1 MLGVIIVNQ
10 FCAASQRDFFVNRL
24 RYLNSCLLGLSLS
37 AGLFVAN
44 LGAQTTLQA
53 PTFGTVIN
61 LGYTPS
67 DIVLDESRS
76 QLYLVNSNGNRVD
89 VVSTASNKLVRSILV
104 GTTPLAAAMSPDNST
119 LYVTNAG
126 VSTVSI
132 IDLPNMAVVQTISLP
147 AKPQG
152 VEVGGDGR
160 ALVSTIGSAANSL
173 LILDKSQAS
182 GQQLIP
188 VLSPPAAS
196 TPNQIG
202 SSGVTRPTLAWNSK
216 LTRTPDGNFIIGLT
230 MPSTTVTYL
239 FVYEVA
245 SGTILRSRIVTGQST
260 VLSVSPDGSRFMAG
274 FTLYDVATL
283 GVIAQANNANAPFT
297 ISNPFN
303 VQTNVGGSVFSPDGT
318 KIYSAFNNALSG
330 TPTPPPQSSTL
341 FVNDSTNL
349 AIQLGI
355 RLPENILARMVM
367 TADGTKAWSLSQSGV
382 TYLPISTV
390 YSSPILQPQTTSVFL
405 SQNPCNPGI
414 VSGTLQVMN
423 AGKGKL
429 TFGINTPSTA
439 ALTYSM
445 NTGVTP
451 ATVTFYMDS
460 GRNGETRQPGTN
472 LITGAGT
479 ITGNPIDVT
488 LYSAEAINI
497 SPNIRVY
504 MNYRQSDQ
512 RGITYPVIQTPN
524 ANTAVP
530 LTGTAGG
537 NEGLWDIV
545 LDPSR
550 NLVYVSNSGYNRV
563 EVFDTVKRAFLNPI
577 PVGQFPHQMA
587 ISSDNNT
594 LYVGNIGG
602 ESISIVDLTQ
612 RAVTGTVQFPA
623 IPRQGGGTTAVP
635 SGPRAM
641 AYGLSGLQFLLSAGT
656 AGTASQ
662 WEVVNNAAQVRQ
674 PDTVT
679 VTAANTFVLPG
690 PYQMMMGSAD
700 AKTILTID
708 GTGSGYVYTALGDT
722 YINKV
727 TGIIPTPI
735 TGFYTPLGVAPDGSY
750 FTIGHY
756 VYNNSLTELFD
767 VGTARNTVATFPI
780 DANNYVRLSTPV
792 KASITAVPAD
802 DPRPILDLINFNSG
816 AIKQLAVAAENPRF
830 TLLGTTRYN
839 VSPRQMV
846 VDSSGTAYIITVS
859 GLTVIPLTYNGA
871 PTPAVTAGSKG
882 IVNATD
888 GSQNIKA
895 GSFVNINGSNLAST
909 AAASTVPTP
918 TVLGGSC
925 VTFND
930 IALPLLKT
938 AANQIVAQ
946 VPANIVSGTN
956 VVVVHS
962 LDTAQYSNPVTITVQ
977 AGTATTGGDGGG
989 GDPATTGTTDGT
1001 GDGSGDGTP
1010 Q

>member
-1 MLGVIIVNQ
+1 
-10 FCAASQRDFFVNRL
+10 VNRFRAAPKRDDFVYTL
-24 RYLNSCLLGLSLS
+24 RNLNSCLLSLSLT
-37 AGLFVAN
+37 AGLFVAQ
-44 LGAQTTLQA
+44 LDAQTTLQA

-67 DIVLDESRS
+67 DVVLDESRS
-76 QLYLVNSNGNRVD
+76 QLYLVNSNGSKVD
-89 VVSTASNKLVRSILV
+89 VVNTASNKLVRSILV
-104 GTTPLAAAMSPDNST
+104 GTMPLAAAMSPDNST
-119 LYVTNAG
+119 LYVTNSG

-132 IDLPNMAVVQTISLP
+132 IDLGSMAVVQTVSLP

-152 VEVGGDGR
+152 VAVGGDGR
-160 ALVSTIGSAANSL
+160 ALISTIGSAANSL
-173 LILDKSQAS
+173 LILDKSQAA

-188 VLSPPAAS
+188 VLSPPSPS
-196 TPNQIG
+196 TPTQIG

-230 MPSTTVTYL
+230 MPSTTSTYL

-260 VLSVSPDGSRFMAG
+260 VLSVAPDGSRFMAG
-274 FTLYDVATL
+274 FTLYDIATL
-283 GVIAQANNANAPFT
+283 GVIGQANNANAPWT
-297 ISNPFN
+297 IANAFN

-341 FVNDSTNL
+341 FVSDSTNL

-367 TADGTKAWSLSQSGV
+367 TADGTKAWSLSQSGL
-382 TYLPISTV
+382 TYLPVSTIF
-390 YSSPILQPQTTSVFL
+390 SSPIIQPQTTTVFL
-405 SQNPCNPGI
+405 TQNPCNPGV
-414 VSGTLQVMN
+414 VSGTLQILN

-445 NTGVTP
+445 TTGVTP

-479 ITGNPIDVT
+479 ISGNPIDVT

-497 SPNIRVY
+497 PPNIRVY

-512 RGITYPVIQTPN
+512 RGITYPIIQMPN
-524 ANTAVP
+524 ANTSTP
-530 LTGTAGG
+530 LTGTTGG

-545 LDPSR
+545 LDQPR
-550 NLVYVSNSGYNRV
+550 NLVYVTNSGYNRI
-563 EVFDTVKRAFLNPI
+563 EVFDTVNRVFLNPI

-587 ISSDNNT
+587 LSSDGNT

-612 RAVTGTVQFPA
+612 QAVVGTVAFPA
-623 IPRQGGGTTAVP
+623 IPRQGGGTTATP

-641 AYGLSGLQFLLSAGT
+641 AYGLSGLQFLLSSGT
-656 AGTASQ
+656 AGTGSQ
-662 WEVVNNAAQVRQ
+662 WEVLSNSAQVRQ

-679 VTAANTFVLPG
+679 VTTAGTYVLPG

-700 AKTILTID
+700 GMTILTID

-722 YINKV
+722 YVTKV
-727 TGIIPTPI
+727 TGLIPTPI
-735 TGFYTPLGVAPDGSY
+735 TGFYTPLGVASDGSY
-750 FTIGHY
+750 FTISHY
-756 VYNNSLTELFD
+756 VFNNSLTQLFD
-767 VGTARNTVATFPI
+767 AGTARNTVATYPV
-780 DANNYVRLSTPV
+780 DSSNYVRLSTPV
-792 KASITAVPAD
+792 KAAITTTPAD
-802 DPRPILDLINFNSG
+802 DPRPIIDLINFKTG
-816 AIKQLAVAAENPRF
+816 AIKQLAVSAENPRF

-839 VSPRQMV
+839 FSPRQMV
-846 VDSSGTAYIITVS
+846 VDSSGVAYVLTIS

-871 PTPAVTAGSKG
+871 PTPAVATGSKG
-882 IVNATD
+882 IVNAND
-888 GSQNIKA
+888 GSQNMKA
-895 GSFVNINGSNLAST
+895 GTFININGTNLAST
-909 AAASTVPTP
+909 ATASTVPTP

-930 IALPLLKT
+930 VPLPLLKT
-938 AANQIVAQ
+938 SANQIVAQ
-946 VPANIVSGTN
+946 IPTNIISGTN
-956 VVVVHS
+956 VVVVRS

-977 AGTATTGGDGGG
+977 AGTATSSGDTGA
-989 GDPATTGTTDGT
+989 GDPGTTTSGGTDGGT
-1001 GDGSGDGTP
+1001 GDGSGDGSTP